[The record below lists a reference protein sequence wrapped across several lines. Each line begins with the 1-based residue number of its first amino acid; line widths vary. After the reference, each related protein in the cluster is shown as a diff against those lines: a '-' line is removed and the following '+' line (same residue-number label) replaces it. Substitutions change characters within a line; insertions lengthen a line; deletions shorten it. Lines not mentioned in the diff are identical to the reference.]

1 MSSETASLRRG
12 RSQLYLASFLVDA
25 VGHGYG
31 LVVVEYALSE
41 LGASTSELGLLGA
54 TWPLVYAVTCLTLGK
69 WSDRVG
75 SMPLL
80 RAGLICLA
88 VVVLPLALTAR
99 SLAPLY
105 LAAAGV
111 GFSLAFF
118 WPPLQR
124 QLSIQ
129 SPGRMLWRSLGTFNI
144 YWAAGAATGTYAALP
159 TYHRLGFSTTIGI
172 YIALILFSLLCSI
185 GCGTQEKPSREREP
199 LEEVPPM
206 KAQLFLYLGWIANFS
221 AAFTFGGI
229 HYIFVY
235 VGREYH
241 LGVWIGAI
249 IFAKELGRLCA
260 FVTLRYCSGWHY
272 SLRCLAIVQLLGGI
286 AVIASAF
293 VRAPALLFLL
303 FFIAGCFIGLA
314 YYSSFFYG
322 LNLRSEEGKK
332 AGIHEG
338 ILASGT
344 FLGPL
349 LCGAV
354 GSLYPDW
361 PGGVLLLPGVVIV
374 VSLGLLLL
382 LAAHSSRKY
391 GFRLT

>member
-1 MSSETASLRRG
+1 
-12 RSQLYLASFLVDA
+12 
-25 VGHGYG
+25 
-31 LVVVEYALSE
+31 
-41 LGASTSELGLLGA
+41 
-54 TWPLVYAVTCLTLGK
+54 
-69 WSDRVG
+69 
-75 SMPLL
+75 
-80 RAGLICLA
+80 
-88 VVVLPLALTAR
+88 
-99 SLAPLY
+99 
-105 LAAAGV
+105 
-111 GFSLAFF
+111 
-118 WPPLQR
+118 
-124 QLSIQ
+124 
-129 SPGRMLWRSLGTFNI
+129 
-144 YWAAGAATGTYAALP
+144 
-159 TYHRLGFSTTIGI
+159 
-172 YIALILFSLLCSI
+172 
-185 GCGTQEKPSREREP
+185 
-199 LEEVPPM
+199 M

-241 LGVWIGAI
+241 LGVWVGAI
-249 IFAKELGRLCA
+249 IFAKELGRFCA